1 MSSWRQ
7 FMNCRKIIMKKSE
20 NLEGKVKI
28 TGAKNS
34 TLAILPAIVLVGEV
48 CRLENVP
55 DISDVSLMC
64 KILSHLGVEIKMIAP
79 GKIEVDSRNVSNICA
94 DFDEI
99 RYMRA
104 SYYLLGALLGRFG
117 NTSVSMPGGCDLG
130 LRPMDQHIKGFSALG
145 AKCEISGGITHVSSN
160 KLKGGRVYFD
170 VVSVGATIN
179 TIIASVK
186 ADGVTIIEN
195 AAKEPH
201 VVDLANFLNSCGA
214 DIRGAGTDVIKIYGV
229 KKLHGTT
236 YQIIPDQ
243 IEAGTYMVAAFAS
256 KGDVLIENVITKH
269 LESITAKL
277 IEIGASVTLNDDSIR
292 VTYNGKFNK
301 CNVNTM
307 PYPGFPTDMQPQIV
321 TLLTRCNGTSIVSEG
336 VWNSRFRYISEL
348 RRLGAQ
354 ISVDGRLAIIEGG
367 TELVGNNVKAI
378 DLRAGAALVI
388 AGLFSEGM
396 TSIENIHHIERGY
409 ENIVGKLSNIGAN
422 ISVIEEEKDISCT
435 QLCKT
440 S

>member
-1 MSSWRQ
+1 
-7 FMNCRKIIMKKSE
+7 MNCRKIIIKQSE
-20 NLEGKVKI
+20 KLNGKI
-28 TGAKNS
+28 RISGAKNS
-34 TLAILPAIVLVGEV
+34 TLAILPSIILVGKV

-64 KILSHLGVEIKMIAP
+64 KILSRFGVKINMIAP
-79 GKIEVDSRNVSNICA
+79 GTIEVDPRYISNICA

-117 NTSVSMPGGCDLG
+117 NVSVSMPGGCDLG
-130 LRPMDQHIKGFSALG
+130 LRPMDQHIKGFNALG
-145 AKCEISGGITHVSSN
+145 AKCDISGGMTHVSSD
-160 KLKGGRVYFD
+160 KLTGGRIYFD

-186 ADGVTIIEN
+186 ANGVTIIEN

-214 DIRGAGTDVIKIYGV
+214 DIRGAGTDVIKVYGV
-229 KKLHGTT
+229 KELHGTS

-243 IEAGTYMVAAFAS
+243 IEAGTYMVAGFAS
-256 KGDVLIENVITKH
+256 KGDILIENVITKH

-277 IEIGASVTLNDDSIR
+277 TEIGASIQSNEDSIR

-321 TLLTRCNGTSIVSEG
+321 TLLTRCKGTSIVSEG
-336 VWNSRFRYISEL
+336 VWSNRFRYLSEL

-354 ISVDGRLAIIEGG
+354 ISVDGRLAVIEGG
-367 TELVGNNVKAI
+367 TNLIGNNVKAI

-388 AGLFSEGM
+388 AGLFSEG
-396 TSIENIHHIERGY
+396 TTIIENIHHIERGY
-409 ENIVGKLSNIGAN
+409 ENIVEKLKNVGAN
-422 ISVIEEEKDISCT
+422 IKIIEEKEDITCK

>member
-1 MSSWRQ
+1 
-7 FMNCRKIIMKKSE
+7 MNCRKIIIKQSE
-20 NLEGKVKI
+20 KLNGKI
-28 TGAKNS
+28 RISGAKNS
-34 TLAILPAIVLVGEV
+34 TLAILPSIILVGKV

-64 KILSHLGVEIKMIAP
+64 KILSRFGVKINMIAP
-79 GKIEVDSRNVSNICA
+79 GTIEVDPRYISNICA

-117 NTSVSMPGGCDLG
+117 NVSVSMPGGCDLG
-130 LRPMDQHIKGFSALG
+130 LRPMDQHIKGFNALG
-145 AKCEISGGITHVSSN
+145 AKCDISGGMTHVSSD
-160 KLKGGRVYFD
+160 KLTGGRIYFD

-186 ADGVTIIEN
+186 ANGVTIIEN

-214 DIRGAGTDVIKIYGV
+214 DIRGAGTDVIKVYGV
-229 KKLHGTT
+229 KELHGTS

-243 IEAGTYMVAAFAS
+243 IEAGTYMVAGFAS
-256 KGDVLIENVITKH
+256 KGDILIENVITKH

-277 IEIGASVTLNDDSIR
+277 TEIGASIQSNEDSIR

-321 TLLTRCNGTSIVSEG
+321 TLLTRCKGTSIVSEG
-336 VWNSRFRYISEL
+336 VWSNRFRYLSEL

-367 TELVGNNVKAI
+367 TNLIGNNVKAI

-388 AGLFSEGM
+388 AGLFSEG
-396 TSIENIHHIERGY
+396 TTIIENIHHIERGY
-409 ENIVGKLSNIGAN
+409 ENIVEKLKNVGAN
-422 ISVIEEEKDISCT
+422 IKIIEEKEDITCK

>member
-1 MSSWRQ
+1 
-7 FMNCRKIIMKKSE
+7 MNCRKIIIKQSE
-20 NLEGKVKI
+20 KLNGKI
-28 TGAKNS
+28 RISGAKNS
-34 TLAILPAIVLVGEV
+34 TLAILPSIILVGKV

-64 KILSHLGVEIKMIAP
+64 KILSRFGVKINMIAK
-79 GKIEVDSRNVSNICA
+79 GTIEVDPRYISNICA

-117 NTSVSMPGGCDLG
+117 NVSVSMPGGCDLG
-130 LRPMDQHIKGFSALG
+130 LRPMDQHIKGFTALG
-145 AKCEISGGITHVSSN
+145 AKCDISGGMTHVSSD
-160 KLKGGRVYFD
+160 KLTGGRIYFD

-186 ADGVTIIEN
+186 ANGVTVIEN

-214 DIRGAGTDVIKIYGV
+214 DIRGAGTDIIKVYGV
-229 KKLHGTT
+229 KELHGTS

-243 IEAGTYMVAAFAS
+243 IEAGTYMVASFAS
-256 KGDVLIENVITKH
+256 KGDVLIENIITKH

-277 IEIGASVTLNDDSIR
+277 TEIGASIQSNEDSIR

-321 TLLTRCNGTSIVSEG
+321 TLLTRCKGTSIVSEG
-336 VWNSRFRYISEL
+336 VWSNRFRYLSEL

-367 TELVGNNVKAI
+367 TNLIGNNVKAI

-388 AGLFSEGM
+388 AGLFSEG
-396 TSIENIHHIERGY
+396 TTVIENIHHIERGY
-409 ENIVGKLSNIGAN
+409 ENIVEKLKNVGAN
-422 ISVIEEEKDISCT
+422 IKIIEEKVDITCE

>member
-1 MSSWRQ
+1 
-7 FMNCRKIIMKKSE
+7 MNCRKIIIKQSE
-20 NLEGKVKI
+20 KLNGKI
-28 TGAKNS
+28 RISGAKNS
-34 TLAILPAIVLVGEV
+34 TLAILPSIILVGKV

-64 KILSHLGVEIKMIAP
+64 KILSRFGVKINMIAK
-79 GKIEVDSRNVSNICA
+79 GTIEVDPRYISNICA

-117 NTSVSMPGGCDLG
+117 NVSVSMPGGCDLG
-130 LRPMDQHIKGFSALG
+130 LRPMDQHIKGFTALG
-145 AKCEISGGITHVSSN
+145 AKCDISGGMTHVSSD
-160 KLKGGRVYFD
+160 KLTGGRIYFD

-186 ADGVTIIEN
+186 ANGVTVIEN

-214 DIRGAGTDVIKIYGV
+214 DIRGAGTDIIKVYGV
-229 KKLHGTT
+229 KELHGTS

-243 IEAGTYMVAAFAS
+243 IEAGTYMVASFAS
-256 KGDVLIENVITKH
+256 KGDVLIENIITKH

-277 IEIGASVTLNDDSIR
+277 TEIGASIQSNEDSIR

-321 TLLTRCNGTSIVSEG
+321 TLLTRCKGTSIVSEG
-336 VWNSRFRYISEL
+336 VWSNRFRYLSEL

-367 TELVGNNVKAI
+367 TDLIGNNVKAI

-388 AGLFSEGM
+388 AGLFSEG
-396 TSIENIHHIERGY
+396 TTVIENIHHIERGY
-409 ENIVGKLSNIGAN
+409 ENIVEKLKNVGAN
-422 ISVIEEEKDISCT
+422 IKIIEEKVDITCE

>member
-1 MSSWRQ
+1 
-7 FMNCRKIIMKKSE
+7 MNCRKIIIKQSE
-20 NLEGKVKI
+20 KLNGKI
-28 TGAKNS
+28 RISGAKNS
-34 TLAILPAIVLVGEV
+34 TLAILPSIILVGKV

-64 KILSHLGVEIKMIAP
+64 KILSRFGVKINMIAR
-79 GKIEVDSRNVSNICA
+79 GTIEVDPRYISNICA

-117 NTSVSMPGGCDLG
+117 NVSVSMPGGCDLG
-130 LRPMDQHIKGFSALG
+130 LRPMDQHIKGFNALG
-145 AKCEISGGITHVSSN
+145 AKCDISGGMTHVSSD
-160 KLKGGRVYFD
+160 KLTGGRIYFD

-186 ADGVTIIEN
+186 ANGVTIIEN

-214 DIRGAGTDVIKIYGV
+214 DIRGAGTDVIKVYGV
-229 KKLHGTT
+229 KDLHGTS

-243 IEAGTYMVAAFAS
+243 IEAGTYMVASFAS

-277 IEIGASVTLNDDSIR
+277 TEIGAYIQSNEDSIR

-321 TLLTRCNGTSIVSEG
+321 TLLTRCKGTSIVSEG
-336 VWNSRFRYISEL
+336 VWSNRFRYLSEL

-354 ISVDGRLAIIEGG
+354 ISVDGRLAVIEGG
-367 TELVGNNVKAI
+367 TNLIGNNVKAI

-388 AGLFSEGM
+388 AGLFSEG
-396 TSIENIHHIERGY
+396 TTVIENIHHIERGY
-409 ENIVGKLSNIGAN
+409 ENIVEKLKNVGADVK
-422 ISVIEEEKDISCT
+422 IIEEKENITCK

>member
-1 MSSWRQ
+1 
-7 FMNCRKIIMKKSE
+7 MNCRKIIIKQSE
-20 NLEGKVKI
+20 KLNGKI
-28 TGAKNS
+28 RISGAKNS
-34 TLAILPAIVLVGEV
+34 ALAILPSTILVGKV

-64 KILSHLGVEIKMIAP
+64 KILSRFGVKINMIAP
-79 GKIEVDSRNVSNICA
+79 GTIEVDPRYISNICA

-117 NTSVSMPGGCDLG
+117 NVSVSMPGGCDLG
-130 LRPMDQHIKGFSALG
+130 LRPMDQHIKGFNALG
-145 AKCEISGGITHVSSN
+145 AKCDISGGMTHVSSD
-160 KLKGGRVYFD
+160 KLTGGRIYFD

-186 ADGVTIIEN
+186 ANGVTIIEN

-214 DIRGAGTDVIKIYGV
+214 DIRGAGTDVIKVYGV
-229 KKLHGTT
+229 KELHGTS

-243 IEAGTYMVAAFAS
+243 IEAGTYMVAGFAS
-256 KGDVLIENVITKH
+256 KGDILIENVITKH

-277 IEIGASVTLNDDSIR
+277 TEIGASIQSNEDSIR

-321 TLLTRCNGTSIVSEG
+321 TLLTRCKGTSIVSEG
-336 VWNSRFRYISEL
+336 VWSNRFRYLSEL

-354 ISVDGRLAIIEGG
+354 ISVDGRLAVIEGG
-367 TELVGNNVKAI
+367 TNLIGNNVKAI

-388 AGLFSEGM
+388 AGLFSEG
-396 TSIENIHHIERGY
+396 TTIIENIHHIERGY
-409 ENIVGKLSNIGAN
+409 ENIVEKLKNVGAN
-422 ISVIEEEKDISCT
+422 IKIIEEKEDITCK